1 MSFVTA
7 LSMDIK
13 ENTAENSSMEIINK
27 ISMQQV
33 YAVYLKI
40 NPNKII

>member
-7 LSMDIK
+7 LSMDIM

-27 ISMQQV
+27 IYMQQV
-33 YAVYLKI
+33 YAVHLKI
-40 NPNKII
+40 NPYKII

>member
-13 ENTAENSSMEIINK
+13 ENTAENSSMEINK
-27 ISMQQV
+27 IPMQQV
-33 YAVYLKI
+33 YAVHLK
-40 NPNKII
+40 N